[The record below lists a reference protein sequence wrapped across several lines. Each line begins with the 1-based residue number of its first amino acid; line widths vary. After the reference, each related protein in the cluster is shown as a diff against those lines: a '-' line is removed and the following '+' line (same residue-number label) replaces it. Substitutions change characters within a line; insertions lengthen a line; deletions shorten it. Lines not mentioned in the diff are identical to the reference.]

1 MMNDMKPKNSPPI
14 SNRPTAPDKTSGLSK
29 NKNPSN
35 KTIEIRLHLPRFKR
49 LPVIG
54 AIAKRLRRT
63 SRKQRL
69 IMLIAVLVVS
79 AGIFFTAQ
87 RLRQSEQIATATT
100 PSNPLEQLQK
110 GTPDYPTLLPEGK
123 SAEDLGGWTR
133 ISPPERDP
141 VYAYVDTI
149 ASVPVSVSQQ
159 PLPPTFKAD
168 PDAKVRDLALA
179 QGADKT
185 ISAGSKKIYIGTS
198 KNGPQSVIFNTDTL
212 LVLIKSSALVP
223 DEEWK
228 KYVESLR

>member
-1 MMNDMKPKNSPPI
+1 MKPKYTPP
-14 SNRPTAPDKTSGLSK
+14 SSKRPTIAGKSSAVSK
-29 NKNPSN
+29 NKHPSS

-49 LPVIG
+49 FPVLG
-54 AIAKRLRRT
+54 AVAKRLRQT

-69 IMLIAVLVVS
+69 ILLIALLV
-79 AGIFFTAQ
+79 AGTGIHLTTQ
-87 RLRQSEQIATATT
+87 RLRQSDQTATATT

-123 SAEDLGGWTR
+123 SAEDFGGWTR

-149 ASVPVSVSQQ
+149 GSVPVSVSQQ
-159 PLPPTFKAD
+159 PLPPTFKTD

-185 ISAGSKKIYIGTS
+185 ISADSKKIYVGTS

-212 LVLIKSSALVP
+212 LVLIKSSAVVP

-228 KYVESLR
+228 VYVESLR

>member
-1 MMNDMKPKNSPPI
+1 MNDMKPKNSPPN
-14 SNRPTAPDKTSGLSK
+14 SNRPTAADESAGAAK
-29 NKNPSN
+29 NKSPGN

-54 AIAKRLRRT
+54 AVARRLRRT
-63 SRKQRL
+63 SRKQRI
-69 IMLIAVLVVS
+69 IMFVAVLLVGAV
-79 AGIFFTAQ
+79 IFFTSQ
-87 RLRQSEQIATATT
+87 RLQRSEQTATATT

-159 PLPPTFKAD
+159 PLPSTFKAD

-185 ISAGSKKIYIGTS
+185 ISAGTKKIYIGTS

-212 LVLIKSSALVP
+212 LVLIKSSSVVP